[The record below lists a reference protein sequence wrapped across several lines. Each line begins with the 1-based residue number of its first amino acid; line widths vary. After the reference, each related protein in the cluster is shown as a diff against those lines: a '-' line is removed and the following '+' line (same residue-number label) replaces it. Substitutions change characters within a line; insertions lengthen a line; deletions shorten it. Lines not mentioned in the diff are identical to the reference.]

1 MWKIGVKNEDII
13 KKVTNLASPLV
24 YSMCQIAFSDRLFLS
39 WLIKESSP
47 VGYVPI
53 VYFGYKRLIHN
64 YIRRDE
70 RLLCSKRYFYIS
82 NESSA
87 FTHICKFPSR
97 YNLAYSSGSSIH
109 RLQVKSMRSLIRVWF
124 LNSFLPPNN
133 QYGAYILHWYI
144 HQYCFCVDYI
154 LQILFSSY
162 LISLSFNQS
171 SVTKIRSISISSPCH
186 FYFVLYCFIEFSWS
200 PLPLR
205 SAQSRCPL
213 DILCPCICPY
223 QSS

>member
-1 MWKIGVKNEDII
+1 MIHKRAW

-24 YSMCQIAFSDRLFLS
+24 YSMCRARLCVRLHFLIDCFFS

-64 YIRRDE
+64 YIRRGE

-97 YNLAYSSGSSIH
+97 YNLAYSSGSSTASELMH
-109 RLQVKSMRSLIRVWF
+109 SLIREWF
-124 LNSFLPPNN
+124 LNSFLLPNN
-133 QYGAYILHWYI
+133 QCEAYSQHWYK
-144 HQYCFCVDYI
+144 HQYCFCVDCI
-154 LQILFSSY
+154 LQISFSSY
-162 LISLSFNQS
+162 PISLSFNQS
-171 SVTKIRSISISSPCH
+171 SDTKIRSISISSPCH
-186 FYFVLYCFIEFSWS
+186 FYFVLYCFIWFS
-200 PLPLR
+200 
-205 SAQSRCPL
+205 
-213 DILCPCICPY
+213 CPCICPY
-223 QSS
+223 QNS

>member
-1 MWKIGVKNEDII
+1 MNSEVKEQGEADTLRAVLYGTDTASTAMIHKRAW

-24 YSMCQIAFSDRLFLS
+24 YSMCRARLCVRLHFLIDCFFS

-64 YIRRDE
+64 YIRRGE

-97 YNLAYSSGSSIH
+97 YNLAYSSGSSTASE
-109 RLQVKSMRSLIRVWF
+109 V
-124 LNSFLPPNN
+124 N
-133 QYGAYILHWYI
+133 
-144 HQYCFCVDYI
+144 
-154 LQILFSSY
+154 
-162 LISLSFNQS
+162 
-171 SVTKIRSISISSPCH
+171 
-186 FYFVLYCFIEFSWS
+186 
-200 PLPLR
+200 
-205 SAQSRCPL
+205 AQSDPGVVFKSFSASQQPILSPYCSINYLRQKL
-213 DILCPCICPY
+213 EAFQSVHHVTFILCYTVFQCFQRI
-223 QSS
+223 

>member
-1 MWKIGVKNEDII
+1 MKPIHLGQSYGTDTASTAMIHKRAW

-24 YSMCQIAFSDRLFLS
+24 YSMCRARLCVRLHFLIDCFFS

-64 YIRRDE
+64 YIRRGE

-97 YNLAYSSGSSIH
+97 YNLAYSSGSSTASEVNA
-109 RLQVKSMRSLIRVWF
+109 QSDPGVVFQFFSASQQSMRSI
-124 LNSFLPPNN
+124 
-133 QYGAYILHWYI
+133 
-144 HQYCFCVDYI
+144 
-154 LQILFSSY
+154 
-162 LISLSFNQS
+162 
-171 SVTKIRSISISSPCH
+171 
-186 FYFVLYCFIEFSWS
+186 
-200 PLPLR
+200 
-205 SAQSRCPL
+205 
-213 DILCPCICPY
+213 
-223 QSS
+223 

>member
-97 YNLAYSSGSSIH
+97 YNLAYSSGSSTASEVNAQSDPDVVFKSFSASQQSILSPYCSINYLRQKLEAFQSVHHVTFILCYTVLYVFLGLRCRFGRH
-109 RLQVKSMRSLIRVWF
+109 RAEVHRTSCALVFALIRVRK
-124 LNSFLPPNN
+124 
-133 QYGAYILHWYI
+133 HW
-144 HQYCFCVDYI
+144 Q
-154 LQILFSSY
+154 
-162 LISLSFNQS
+162 N
-171 SVTKIRSISISSPCH
+171 
-186 FYFVLYCFIEFSWS
+186 
-200 PLPLR
+200 
-205 SAQSRCPL
+205 
-213 DILCPCICPY
+213 DIT
-223 QSS
+223 QGKQ